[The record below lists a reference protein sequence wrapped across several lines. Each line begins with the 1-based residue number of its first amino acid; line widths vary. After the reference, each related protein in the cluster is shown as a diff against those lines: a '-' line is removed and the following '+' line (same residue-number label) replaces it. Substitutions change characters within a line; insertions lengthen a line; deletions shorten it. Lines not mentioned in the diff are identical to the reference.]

1 MDIRLRANRHAA
13 AWPRWVTVL
22 LTACLAS
29 AVAQAQSVY
38 RCETNGRVGYSHEPC
53 VGAKVV
59 DTTPTQGLDKSTGAS
74 RKGRDVQREEFK
86 RTLNEAMRP
95 LTGMSHEQ
103 TKVFERRVKLP
114 ASAQAECKLLDMRLP
129 DQEQAVR
136 TSTSAAKAEAE
147 VQLFLSRRQFRELGC

>member
-1 MDIRLRANRHAA
+1 MDIRLRANLRAA
-13 AWPRWVTVL
+13 AWFRWAIVL
-22 LTACLAS
+22 ATGLLAS
-29 AVAQAQSVY
+29 ALAQAQSVY

-59 DTTPTQGLDKSTGAS
+59 DTTPTQGLDKSTGTS
-74 RKGRDVQREEFK
+74 HKGHDVRREEFK

-103 TKVFERRVKLP
+103 TKAFERRMKLP
-114 ASAQAECKLLDMRLP
+114 AVVQAECKLLDMRLP
-129 DQEQAVR
+129 DQEQTVR
-136 TSTSAAKAEAE
+136 NSAQAARAEAE